1 MEGTETS
8 CRPFALWQGLRPK
21 SWLLLTADCS
31 SLWLCMKPSE
41 VQLPVFY
48 AEIAQ
53 KGETPTGDNHPSL
66 LIAVEQS
73 IAAGL
78 GIVMNISLEAA
89 VFTLV
94 QTLRL
99 LESAWDRR
107 GMFVEHIFKARSF
120 YLIYSII
127 LFSVSVAWFFCSAYY
142 DDYSLGIRKQY
153 IPIRRFVV

>member
-1 MEGTETS
+1 
-8 CRPFALWQGLRPK
+8 
-21 SWLLLTADCS
+21 
-31 SLWLCMKPSE
+31 MKPSE
-41 VQLPVFY
+41 VRLPVFH

-53 KGETPTGDNHPSL
+53 KGETPAGGNHPSL

-78 GIVMNISLEAA
+78 VIVMNISLEAA
-89 VFTLV
+89 VFTQV
-94 QTLRL
+94 QTLCL

-120 YLIYSII
+120 YFIYSII

-142 DDYSLGIRKQY
+142 DDYSPGIRIQY
-153 IPIRRFVV
+153 IPMRTFVL